1 MRHGTLPT
9 MPATPAARV
18 RPPRQA
24 RSRHTLDRMLAAAEQ
39 LLGERAWDRISV
51 AEIVAAAGT
60 SVGAFYA
67 RFDDKDA
74 LLDLLADRYR
84 ADMARFAEQLAT
96 AVRAAP
102 QRDREQALR
111 NFIKSLVKAHRARR
125 TVLRALALRALLAP
139 ADAPK
144 PFPQLS
150 VGELAEQIR
159 LPGTDVRSAV
169 LFVETAVALLRG
181 RIVFPELWESARDG
195 DEALIAQLMAL
206 GRALLGD

>member
-1 MRHGTLPT
+1 
-9 MPATPAARV
+9 MPATPAPRM

-24 RSRHTLDRMLAAAEQ
+24 RSRQTLDRLLAAAER
-39 LLGERAWDRISV
+39 LLAERAWDRIGV
-51 AEIVAAAGT
+51 AEIVAEADA

-111 NFIKSLVKAHRARR
+111 NFIKSLVKAHRSRR
-125 TVLRALALRALLAP
+125 ALLRALALRALLRPDDKA
-139 ADAPK
+139 AA
-144 PFPQLS
+144 FPQLS
-150 VGELAEQIR
+150 VSELAEQIR
-159 LPGTDVRSAV
+159 SPGTDARSAA
-169 LFVETAVALLRG
+169 LFVEAAVALLRG
-181 RIVFPELWESARDG
+181 HIVFPELWEPGSDDDDDLVAR
-195 DEALIAQLMAL
+195 LMAL
-206 GRALLGD
+206 GRALLGS

>member
-1 MRHGTLPT
+1 
-9 MPATPAARV
+9 MPATPAPRM

-24 RSRHTLDRMLAAAEQ
+24 RSRQTLDRLLAAAER
-39 LLGERAWDRISV
+39 LLAERAWDRIGV
-51 AEIVAAAGT
+51 AEIVAEADA

-84 ADMARFAEQLAT
+84 ADMARFAEQLAA

-111 NFIKSLVKAHRARR
+111 NFIKSLVKAHRSRR
-125 TVLRALALRALLAP
+125 ALLRALALRALLGGA
-139 ADAPK
+139 

-159 LPGTDVRSAV
+159 TPGTDARSAA
-169 LFVETAVALLRG
+169 LFVEAAVALLRG
-181 RIVFPELWESARDG
+181 HIVFPELWEPGSDDDDELVAR
-195 DEALIAQLMAL
+195 LMAL
-206 GRALLGD
+206 GRALLG